1 MTNKYLQILARET
14 SLKKNTLWFGLG
26 NTIYAFS
33 SIFLMLFVTRTLNDD
48 MAGIFSIGWAMCQQM
63 LSIGN
68 FASRNYQ
75 SVDVIGEFKAKTY
88 FNSKFITISLMFIGI
103 FIYGFLLSL
112 SSLKLTIA
120 VLLTLFV
127 SAEVWADVFAGFFQQ
142 HERLDISGKS
152 YFFRV
157 LAYICGFALS
167 LLITKNLELAIL
179 VATIISYSW
188 IFLVD
193 YQFVKLIG
201 YDRKF
206 KPTMKDFLALFKQT
220 LPVFI
225 SAFTIIYMTNTPKN
239 SIELYLTDDL
249 QAAYNIISMPSAII
263 MVLTSVILTP
273 IYTTI
278 SRKWTEKNLAEF
290 LKIIF
295 KISTI
300 IVSLTT
306 LILLA
311 GYFLGIPV
319 LSIVYGI
326 DLAPY
331 KSAFMILLVAGGL
344 NTFVYFTTFLLTVFR
359 KQYALIYVYLIVV
372 ILATIYTNYLV
383 KNFQLLGAGLSYFT
397 SIFLLVL
404 MISSLCFIF
413 YKKQTKK
420 LG

>member
-1 MTNKYLQILARET
+1 MTNKYLQILAKET

-26 NTIYAFS
+26 NTTYAFS
-33 SIFLMLFVTRTLNDD
+33 SIFLMLFVTRSLNND

-63 LSIGN
+63 LSIGF

-75 SVDVIGEFKAKTY
+75 SVDVIGEFKARTY
-88 FNSKFITISLMFIGI
+88 FDSKFITISFMFIGVL
-103 FIYGFLLSL
+103 IYGFLLSL
-112 SSLKLTIA
+112 SSLKLIIA
-120 VLLTLFV
+120 VLLTIFI

-157 LAYICGFALS
+157 IAYICSFALV
-167 LLITKNLELAIL
+167 LIATKNLELAIL
-179 VATIISYSW
+179 SATLVSYSW

-206 KPTMKDFLALFKQT
+206 KPKTKDFLLLFKQT
-220 LPVFI
+220 FPVFLSSFLTLYI
-225 SAFTIIYMTNTPKN
+225 TIAPKN
-239 SIELYLTDDL
+239 SIELYLPDDF
-249 QAAYNIISMPSAII
+249 QAAYNIISMPAAII
-263 MVLTSVILTP
+263 AVLTSVILTP

-278 SRKWTEKNLAEF
+278 SRNWIEREINEF
-290 LKIIF
+290 IKIIF
-295 KISTI
+295 KISLI
-300 IVSLTT
+300 IIALSFFVF
-306 LILLA
+306 IC

-326 DLAPY
+326 NLAPY
-331 KSAFMILLVAGGL
+331 KTTFMILLLAGGL
-344 NTFVYFTTFLLTVFR
+344 NTFVYFTTFLLTVFKR
-359 KQYALIYVYLIVV
+359 QYTLIYVYLIIVV
-372 ILATIYTNYLV
+372 LATIYTNYLV
-383 KNFQLLGAGLSYFT
+383 KNYQLLGAGISYFT
-397 SIFLLVL
+397 SISLLVL